1 MLFSNVDTDKDMLRV
16 HYTQYNVVNITR
28 AVIGRWP
35 WSIIHCS
42 THGWRHGKRLT
53 VASDVKYHVSLR
65 ASTLFRGAARS
76 HARAAGQRRREW
88 EKRGKIIVKF
98 SMCSCERAG
107 WLGSLDLGFSNRDVG
122 KRAENFSIWTLQPG
136 YRDEWMN
143 EFWRSGLHR
152 LAFACCIFHIRSIPF
167 NCSDTALRV
176 AKAMIGTKVMI
187 FVFRHVCSSVA
198 RIFGLFSY
206 RKPGWNF
213 SYEPR
218 AKLVPVTGPFRS
230 VGLIWRGLQF
240 SWGAFLLPGWFG
252 SGSVIWDYLAGSWY
266 IKETDESF
274 PDWIR
279 RFLWWSE
286 WSRII
291 DPDPDPIPMKCTI
304 S

>member
-1 MLFSNVDTDKDMLRV
+1 MNTSARLP
-16 HYTQYNVVNITR
+16 
-28 AVIGRWP
+28 RW
-35 WSIIHCS
+35 
-42 THGWRHGKRLT
+42 KQ
-53 VASDVKYHVSLR
+53 D
-65 ASTLFRGAARS
+65 
-76 HARAAGQRRREW
+76 
-88 EKRGKIIVKF
+88 
-98 SMCSCERAG
+98 
-107 WLGSLDLGFSNRDVG
+107 
-122 KRAENFSIWTLQPG
+122 
-136 YRDEWMN
+136 
-143 EFWRSGLHR
+143 EFWRSGLHS
-152 LAFACCIFHIRSIPF
+152 LAFACCIFHIISIPF

-198 RIFGLFSY
+198 RIFVLFSY

-213 SYEPR
+213 SWTQGEIGPGNR
-218 AKLVPVTGPFRS
+218 AIPFSRAHVKRPSVFLGCVP
-230 VGLIWRGLQF
+230 
-240 SWGAFLLPGWFG
+240 LPGWFG
-252 SGSVIWDYLAGSWY
+252 SGSVIWDYSAGSWY